1 MAESLGT
8 LTFGKFNGWDIEDVP
23 SSYLKYLHNQEWFED
38 KHEKLYLAVNIEIG
52 YRDLH
57 DKHF

>member
-38 KHEKLYLAVNIEIG
+38 KHEKFYLAVNIEIG